1 MLWFEGNIVTDWKK
15 APNLPQMLFRVCKT
29 NLEGMPNDPIIR
41 GGGGGGKTSISF
53 SAPSVSLKSKFTC
66 FLLTNIRLCQ
76 YQNKTSLAWSSYGQ
90 TVSCDDK
97 FFRRRKEKKNDYCF
111 SSEEV
116 NWNYVSSAW
125 KSWKSHTGKFA
136 PNIRKNCTT
145 FQKHRAARIQQSQLK
160 ASPNLR
166 ERNFSL
172 LYFGN
177 GRNFFFPNDSIA
189 V

>member
-1 MLWFEGNIVTDWKK
+1 M
-15 APNLPQMLFRVCKT
+15 
-29 NLEGMPNDPIIR
+29 
-41 GGGGGGKTSISF
+41 
-53 SAPSVSLKSKFTC
+53 KSKFTC

-136 PNIRKNCTT
+136 PNVRKNCTT
-145 FQKHRAARIQQSQLK
+145 FQKHRAALIQQSQLK

-166 ERNFSL
+166 ERNFCL
-172 LYFGN
+172 LHFGN
-177 GRNFFFPNDSIA
+177 GRNFFFQMTQLPFSEYEEKKNRARFVPNSIND